1 MATIK
6 DVAKL
11 AGVSLG
17 TVSNVLN
24 GKTNNEEL
32 IEKVEKAVR
41 ELSYRPD
48 AMARSLK
55 NTNSSLIGLV
65 LPNAVEPQ
73 YHEFMMT
80 LEKHLRS
87 RGYDLLI
94 HFSHGNRLVEKQA
107 VESFLDKKVSAVI
120 IYSGMALDF
129 QDEWADNKTDRKSVV

>member
-55 NTNSSLIGLV
+55 NTNSNLIGLV

-73 YHEFMMT
+73 IFPHA
-80 LEKHLRS
+80 
-87 RGYDLLI
+87 DLGEHI
-94 HFSHGNRLVEKQA
+94 
-107 VESFLDKKVSAVI
+107 
-120 IYSGMALDF
+120 AL
-129 QDEWADNKTDRKSVV
+129 